1 MTMQFNENRLHEIFS
16 QIQNRFVAVIG
27 DVMLDRYIWG
37 SVTRISPEAPV
48 PVVDVLSES
57 NHLGGASNVALNI
70 RSLGAVPVLFGVV
83 GSDTTANELRGI
95 LDRERIITDFLI
107 EDATRPTTVKTR
119 IIAGSQ
125 HVARIDYENRQH
137 VSEDTARKLIDRL
150 ENHLSSI
157 NIIILQDYNKG
168 VIGPDLIRQVIEL
181 AERNGIPVLV
191 DPKYS
196 NFFEYRGVT
205 VFKPNRKETE
215 DALKLRLSDE
225 NSFADAARALR
236 QRLGCEHVLLTLGE
250 KGMLL
255 LQNDDSI
262 TRVPTKARKVA
273 DVSGAGDTVIA
284 TLAVAMAGGA
294 DMNEAAHIANF
305 AGGLVCEEVGIVPVD
320 RDMLYDAAL
329 GRLGVLD

>member
-1 MTMQFNENRLHEIFS
+1 MLYE
-16 QIQNRFVAVIG
+16 VI
-27 DVMLDRYIWG
+27 
-37 SVTRISPEAPV
+37 T
-48 PVVDVLSES
+48 
-57 NHLGGASNVALNI
+57 
-70 RSLGAVPVLFGVV
+70 
-83 GSDTTANELRGI
+83 
-95 LDRERIITDFLI
+95 
-107 EDATRPTTVKTR
+107 
-119 IIAGSQ
+119 
-125 HVARIDYENRQH
+125 NRQH

-225 NSFADAARALR
+225 NSFADAARSLR

-273 DVSGAGDTVIA
+273 DVSGAGSY
-284 TLAVAMAGGA
+284 
-294 DMNEAAHIANF
+294 NF
-305 AGGLVCEEVGIVPVD
+305 V
-320 RDMLYDAAL
+320 
-329 GRLGVLD
+329 